1 MSLSKFRL
9 QVLAILSD
17 NLKQTPPQL
26 VSSTIIAE
34 QMNLSLS
41 ELRKVLKSLEGIG
54 EIETD
59 PELRYNLITQKG
71 LKLLGDQNVTLRT

>member
-59 PELRYNLITQKG
+59 PELRYNLITPKG
-71 LKLLGDQNVTLRT
+71 LQLLGDQNVTLRT

>member
-17 NLKQTPPQL
+17 NLKQSPPQL

-71 LKLLGDQNVTLRT
+71 LQLLGDQYATLRT

>member
-26 VSSTIIAE
+26 VSSTIIAA

-59 PELRYNLITQKG
+59 PELRYYLITQKG
-71 LKLLGDQNVTLRT
+71 LQLVGEQNVTLRT

>member
-26 VSSTIIAE
+26 VSSTIIAA

-71 LKLLGDQNVTLRT
+71 LQLLGEQNVTLRT